1 MPDITFFK
9 PNELIA
15 VIDQTQVNRLAKHLG
30 NYLLKHAQEQIK
42 FNNHQGN
49 LFELNISETNSLA
62 EIACKDYKLIE
73 DSLEKLMQPV
83 TIRDKDDPKS
93 YHKLVPIYEIKVNAK
108 LGLYQYRLAETM
120 IELLQQTD
128 YFTKLKLTE
137 FNNLESKHSLVIYEW
152 LKRYEKAPKIPQISI
167 EELRQITNTTNKK
180 TYDNFTNIKDKILDV
195 AVKEITEKTPYTV
208 TYEPIKERLSKYRPR
223 VTAIQFNLS
232 RKKPLKAITG
242 TSGIVTDEILEVS
255 NRYKALCDNY
265 IAKGFCDTSAAFYQA
280 TYVSDFSQLLWFYN
294 AKKDI
299 DKPNKLKWLLDDI
312 QKGKRHPRRVSQTDY
327 YNSLVSQVTDK
338 KQLISLE
345 CGHSNQGFL
354 EQVLKLQKYL
364 NENKKINNEKWL

>member
-152 LKRYEKAPKIPQISI
+152 LKRYETAPKIPQISI

-312 QKGKRHPRRVSQTDY
+312 QKGKRYPRRVSQTDY

-364 NENKKINNEKWL
+364 NENKKIDIEKWL

>member
-167 EELRQITNTTNKK
+167 EE
-180 TYDNFTNIKDKILDV
+180 
-195 AVKEITEKTPYTV
+195 
-208 TYEPIKERLSKYRPR
+208 
-223 VTAIQFNLS
+223 
-232 RKKPLKAITG
+232 
-242 TSGIVTDEILEVS
+242 
-255 NRYKALCDNY
+255 
-265 IAKGFCDTSAAFYQA
+265 
-280 TYVSDFSQLLWFYN
+280 
-294 AKKDI
+294 
-299 DKPNKLKWLLDDI
+299 
-312 QKGKRHPRRVSQTDY
+312 RRS
-327 YNSLVSQVTDK
+327 S
-338 KQLISLE
+338 
-345 CGHSNQGFL
+345 
-354 EQVLKLQKYL
+354 
-364 NENKKINNEKWL
+364 

>member
-265 IAKGFCDTSAAFYQA
+265 IDKGFCDTSAAFYQA

-312 QKGKRHPRRVSQTDY
+312 QKGKRYPRRVSQTDY

-364 NENKKINNEKWL
+364 NENKKIDIEKWL